1 MSKLLA
7 NCRGSVLKYQSG
19 ESILELLSIVVPC
32 FNEEATIPIFY
43 ETVEKIKEQIPAK
56 VEYCFVDDGSRDR
69 TLPILRELNK
79 KSGGGPFITGLFPVT
94 LAKKQPFMRA

>member
-1 MSKLLA
+1 M
-7 NCRGSVLKYQSG
+7 
-19 ESILELLSIVVPC
+19 ELLSIVVPC

-43 ETVEKIKEQIPAK
+43 ETVEKIKKQIPAE
-56 VEYCFVDDGSRDR
+56 VEYCFIDDGSRDR

-79 KSGGGPFITGLFPVT
+79 KSGGTYTTGLFPVT